1 VAVIRVPKTP
11 KKAYDP
17 QRRAGTLLQSQLVHL
32 EWAVRPASARSEK
45 AFQIKR
51 ATTEAAAARRIEQ
64 LTIELHRQ
72 SALRA
77 AEPTAAPYEPPRMV
91 QTVRKPTVRR
101 KTKASRAPA
110 RKTAKSKKRK
120 KR

>member
-1 VAVIRVPKTP
+1 MAVIRVPKTP
-11 KKAYDP
+11 RKAYDP
-17 QRRAGTLLQSQLVHL
+17 QRRAGMLLQSQLLHL
-32 EWAVRPASARSEK
+32 EWAVRPASARTTK

-64 LTIELHRQ
+64 LTLELHRQ

-77 AEPTAAPYEPPRMV
+77 AGPPTGVPHEPPRMPKS
-91 QTVRKPTVRR
+91 VRTRKSTRRTSKAAAPTHA
-101 KTKASRAPA
+101 KA
-110 RKTAKSKKRK
+110 KKRP

>member
-17 QRRAGTLLQSQLVHL
+17 QRRAGTLLQSQLLHL
-32 EWAVRPASARSEK
+32 EWAVRPASARTEK

-77 AEPTAAPYEPPRMV
+77 AEPTAAPYEAPRMI
-91 QTVRKPTVRR
+91 QPIRKP
-101 KTKASRAPA
+101 KAKPKQPKAA
-110 RKTAKSKKRK
+110 AGKKAKSKKRP